1 MVFNVFFLLCFL
13 FSCIFFKFF
22 LFYFSGI
29 NMKIIKKISEK
40 RIFNLLNRNTNTY
53 EYYNCLFYDYSS
65 ITNTLKICLC
75 SRLTLSIKALH
86 SKQVRSLN
94 EWFDFFTYLFDD
106 SEETSD
112 NAKTDEKYLICRNCE
127 VIVAASEDVAHKDGI
142 VIYKNTTTKPM
153 ELDTTEALQDPK
165 KEEGE

>member
-1 MVFNVFFLLCFL
+1 M
-13 FSCIFFKFF
+13 
-22 LFYFSGI
+22 FYRE
-29 NMKIIKKISEK
+29 EK
-40 RIFNLLNRNTNTY
+40 LRGYFMHPNHQIV
-53 EYYNCLFYDYSS
+53 
-65 ITNTLKICLC
+65 KICLC

-86 SKQVRSLN
+86 SKQVVSILLLKQLESIDHQTEMTASSSLHVILNLSIFGCLLIVDTSGFPSERQRSLN